1 MTKAHHKAGKMCLQF
16 DVCITQ
22 SHDCSTPKGL
32 RLWLIAV
39 LCSRQD
45 SLLWFGTECK
55 SFVRMCTHQSARKAA
70 NGFEGDTSKPFVAAG
85 NTLMFV
91 TSLLIFVSSLV
102 RAHFCLEQPS
112 GSCLPQIQP
121 LAGVLLFVKANK
133 ITTWLGSFGHESPK
147 PIQLWY
153 SHNNFKQLRRNK
165 PTCASTLCSRNGS
178 RFTGRGK
185 VMKDSQVYP
194 KAFCEAVARL
204 TQEMQDTD

>member
-1 MTKAHHKAGKMCLQF
+1 MTVQLPRAFGSGSLRCYVRGK
-16 DVCITQ
+16 T
-22 SHDCSTPKGL
+22 HYYGL
-32 RLWLIAV
+32 GSNASRL
-39 LCSRQD
+39 SRC
-45 SLLWFGTECK
+45 GA
-55 SFVRMCTHQSARKAA
+55 HQSGRNT
-70 NGFEGDTSKPFVAAG
+70 NGFEGDP
-85 NTLMFV
+85 TLMFV

-133 ITTWLGSFGHESPK
+133 ITTWLGSFGHETPK

-194 KAFCEAVARL
+194 KAFCEEVARL
-204 TQEMQDTD
+204 TQEMQNVDYVD